1 MEKAKQCSYSDAT
14 HSITLLWS
22 HWFKYLQPNLR
33 VAEFLSKDN
42 NLRDFTNGILC
53 YICIYANIYVPVHVR
68 FCRWCCM
75 GCRASGWQLAGS
87 GCHSL
92 APPPRREKAIS
103 FQCRADFHQRLG
115 SIKIVNLIIS
125 EGHWTV
131 LWLSRYYRNVFP
143 LVNIPVPQEQLKLHG
158 LIFYV

>member
-1 MEKAKQCSYSDAT
+1 MEKAKQCSHSDAT

-33 VAEFLSKDN
+33 VAQRTTTSETLQMES
-42 NLRDFTNGILC
+42 
-53 YICIYANIYVPVHVR
+53 YAIYVYMHIYVPVYMYVR
-68 FCRWCCM
+68 FCRWCCI

-131 LWLSRYYRNVFP
+131 LWLSRYYQNVLP
-143 LVNIPVPQEQLKLHG
+143 LVKIPVPQEQLKLHG